1 MLLLCSSAS
10 CSDQSDCSFGSS
22 EDLDVGESTSV
33 DIPSEPEAAEVM
45 LDVDGRRWWSVDEP
59 PPGGPAIATRTSR
72 NRVVVTIGEDK
83 FVFEP
88 EACL

>member
-1 MLLLCSSAS
+1 
-10 CSDQSDCSFGSS
+10 
-22 EDLDVGESTSV
+22 
-33 DIPSEPEAAEVM
+33 M
-45 LDVDGRRWWSVDEP
+45 LDVDGRRWWSIDEP